1 MCIRDRAI
9 FLDAHAV
16 CGDTTLL
23 EEVRNAM
30 FDLTFGNDAML
41 ARFAAAIHFFGSS
54 QGWWNRLLNLGDK
67 GDDQLDLKK
76 VGIFPLVHGVRS
88 LALAQRL
95 TEVSTVARIEALV
108 AGGKLPDKLG
118 ADLIDSLHF
127 FMGLKLKAGLQE
139 LDTGRAV
146 SPHTACASRKM
157 ASSIRLSG
165 LAVTDHRRTIWLKS
179 LTLWRQCGL
188 LTMMLPGQVG

>member
-1 MCIRDRAI
+1 MARLWSVTASPDSLMELAI

-95 TEVSTVARIEALV
+95 TEVSTVARIEAWWQ
-108 AGGKLPDKLG
+108 P
-118 ADLIDSLHF
+118 
-127 FMGLKLKAGLQE
+127 
-139 LDTGRAV
+139 
-146 SPHTACASRKM
+146 ASCPTNW
-157 ASSIRLSG
+157 
-165 LAVTDHRRTIWLKS
+165 VPT
-179 LTLWRQCGL
+179 
-188 LTMMLPGQVG
+188 